1 MNPLFL
7 LAAVPIFGLMVIVH
21 EFGHFITAKRAG
33 IRVEEFA
40 IGFPPRLFGI
50 QRGETL
56 YSINLLPIG
65 GFVRMPGENGETTD
79 ESGTYDPRSFGA
91 KPAGTRAIVLL
102 AGVAMNLLLT
112 IVLFTASE
120 AVGHVE
126 YYPTIQKVESST
138 PAQHAGLK
146 AGDTIVAVNGQHVKY
161 FSDVTTDVGNA
172 ISAELKL
179 DPKATAVPVQL
190 AVRRPGAAAP
200 LTLTVDA
207 RISQDPNVPPLGIEA
222 NTDKVAAVIRPPI
235 WQAPLLGVQDIG
247 KVAVATVQGVGA
259 IIAGI
264 IPAREGL
271 QGPVGIVHITG
282 QVASQIPQVGWGPI
296 LFLAGFLSLN
306 LAFFNVLPIPGLDG
320 GRLLF
325 IVIEVLRRGK
335 RISPQR
341 EALVHLAGMAVLLL
355 LVLLVTINDIG
366 NFGH

>member
-33 IRVEEFA
+33 IRVDEFA

-79 ESGTYDPRSFGA
+79 ESGRYDPRSFGA

-102 AGVAMNLLLT
+102 AGVMMNLLLT
-112 IVLFTASE
+112 IVLFTAAE
-120 AVGHVE
+120 VVGQVHYLPIAAQV
-126 YYPTIQKVESST
+126 TAGS
-138 PAQHAGLK
+138 PAAAAGLQN
-146 AGDTIVAVNGQHVKY
+146 GDRIVAINGQHVAY
-161 FSDVTTDVGNA
+161 WDDLLSDTQNA
-172 ISAELKL
+172 
-179 DPKATAVPVQL
+179 
-190 AVRRPGAAAP
+190 
-200 LTLTVDA
+200 VDA
-207 RISQDPNVPPLGIEA
+207 QLVANKNAKTVPMQITYVRGNSAPQTVTVNANAGEPHLGVARTDQTVVHRVPL
-222 NTDKVAAVIRPPI
+222 
-235 WQAPLLGVQDIG
+235 WQAPIQGVADIG
-247 KVAVATVQGVGA
+247 TVAVATVQGVGE
-259 IIAGI
+259 IIRGI
-264 IPAREGL
+264 IPVNQGL

-282 QVASQIPQVGWGPI
+282 ETAAAIPQLGWYPI

-335 RISPQR
+335 RVSPQR

>member
-1 MNPLFL
+1 MNPLFF
-7 LAAVPIFGLMVIVH
+7 LAAVPIFGLMVIAH
-21 EFGHFITAKRAG
+21 EFGHFIAAKRSG

-50 QRGETL
+50 KRGETL
-56 YSINLLPIG
+56 YSINLLPLG

-79 ESGTYDPRSFGA
+79 ESGNFDPRSFGA

-102 AGVAMNLLLT
+102 AGVTMNLLLA

-126 YYPTIQKVESST
+126 YYPLIQQVESNT

-146 AGDTIVAVNGQHVKY
+146 AGDTILAVNGKHVKY

-172 ISAELKL
+172 INTELHQ
-179 DPKATAVPVQL
+179 DPKATSVPVVLTVQ
-190 AVRRPGAAAP
+190 RQGAGAP
-200 LTLTVDA
+200 LSITVDA
-207 RISQDPNVPPLGIEA
+207 RISGNPNVPPLGIAA

-235 WQAPLLGVQDIG
+235 WQAPILGVEDIG
-247 KVAVATVQGVGA
+247 KVAVATVQGIGA

-282 QVASQIPQVGWGPI
+282 QVASQIPEVGWGPL

-335 RISPQR
+335 RVSPQR

>member
-33 IRVEEFA
+33 IRVDEFA

-50 QRGETL
+50 KRGETL

-79 ESGTYDPRSFGA
+79 ESGNYDPRSFGA
-91 KPAGTRAIVLL
+91 KPARVRAIVLL
-102 AGVAMNLLLT
+102 AGVTMNLLLT
-112 IVLFTASE
+112 IVLFTAAE
-120 AVGHVE
+120 VVGQVHYLPIAAQV
-126 YYPTIQKVESST
+126 TAGS
-138 PAQHAGLK
+138 PAAAAGLK
-146 AGDTIVAVNGQHVKY
+146 DGDRVVAIDGQKVAYWEDLLNDTQNAIDAQLTANKNAKTAPIQ
-161 FSDVTTDVGNA
+161 VTFVRGNA
-172 ISAELKL
+172 
-179 DPKATAVPVQL
+179 
-190 AVRRPGAAAP
+190 AP
-200 LTLTVDA
+200 QTVTVNADT
-207 RISQDPNVPPLGIEA
+207 DPNAPHLGVARTDQTVVHKVPL
-222 NTDKVAAVIRPPI
+222 
-235 WQAPLLGVQDIG
+235 WQAPVQGVADIG
-247 KVAVATVQGVGA
+247 IVSVETVQGVGE
-259 IIAGI
+259 IIRGI
-264 IPAREGL
+264 IPASKGL
-271 QGPVGIVHITG
+271 TGPVGIVHITG
-282 QVASQIPQVGWGPI
+282 ETAAAIPQLGWYPI

-325 IVIEVLRRGK
+325 VVIEVLRRGK

>member
-50 QRGETL
+50 KRGETL
-56 YSINLLPIG
+56 YTINLLPIG

-79 ESGTYDPRSFGA
+79 ESGNYDPRSFGA

-102 AGVAMNLLLT
+102 AGVTMNLLLT
-112 IVLFTASE
+112 IVLFTAAE
-120 AVGHVE
+120 VVGQVHYLPIAAQV
-126 YYPTIQKVESST
+126 TAGS
-138 PAQHAGLK
+138 PAATAGLK
-146 AGDTIVAVNGQHVKY
+146 DGDKIVAINGQKVAY
-161 FSDVTTDVGNA
+161 WEDLLNDTQNA
-172 ISAELKL
+172 V
-179 DPKATAVPVQL
+179 DTQL
-190 AVRRPGAAAP
+190 AANKNAKTVPIQVTYVRGSAAP
-200 LTLTVDA
+200 QTVTVNA
-207 RISQDPNVPPLGIEA
+207 NTSSDPNVPHLGVARTDQTVVHKVPL
-222 NTDKVAAVIRPPI
+222 
-235 WQAPLLGVQDIG
+235 WQAPIQGVADIG
-247 KVAVATVQGVGA
+247 NVSVATVQGVGE
-259 IIAGI
+259 IIRGI
-264 IPAREGL
+264 IPVNQGL

-282 QVASQIPQVGWGPI
+282 ETAAAIPQLGWYPI

-335 RISPQR
+335 RVSPQR

>member
-50 QRGETL
+50 KRGETL

-79 ESGTYDPRSFGA
+79 ESGNYDPRTFGA
-91 KPAGTRAIVLL
+91 QPARVRALVLL
-102 AGVAMNLLLT
+102 AGVTMNLLLT
-112 IVLFTASE
+112 IVLFTTAE
-120 AVGHVE
+120 VVGQVH
-126 YYPTIQKVESST
+126 YLPTVAQVTAGS
-138 PAQHAGLK
+138 PAAAAGLK
-146 AGDTIVAVNGQHVKY
+146 AGDRVVAINGQQVNYWDDLLNDTQNAIVAQLSAHPDAK
-161 FSDVTTDVGNA
+161 SAPIQVTF
-172 ISAELKL
+172 
-179 DPKATAVPVQL
+179 
-190 AVRRPGAAAP
+190 VRANAAP
-200 LTLTVDA
+200 TTVTVNA
-207 RISQDPNVPPLGIEA
+207 NTSSDPNVPHLGISR
-222 NTDKVAAVIRPPI
+222 TDQTVVHRVPL
-235 WQAPLLGVQDIG
+235 WQAPIQGVADIG
-247 KVAVATVQGVGA
+247 TVAVGTAQGVGE
-259 IIAGI
+259 IIRGI
-264 IPAREGL
+264 IPVNQGL

-282 QVASQIPQVGWGPI
+282 ETAAAIPQLGWYPI

-325 IVIEVLRRGK
+325 IVIEVLRHGK
-335 RISPQR
+335 RVSPQR

-355 LVLLVTINDIG
+355 LIVLVTINDVG
-366 NFGH
+366 NFGR